1 MTTDETSHE
10 FKLTDPA
17 TDWIVE
23 WEGAGLFLMHCPTSP
38 SDLYWTKVR
47 GQGFGMSQTDAENA
61 AAFVWHACQADRVRQ
76 AAGKKI
82 RVPQPKAV
90 RRAEA
95 SLHVFPSTFGAALE
109 AWRAQATIAAH
120 LEATAKRVA
129 AQAFLTAST
138 PTEERPKPPNEATCK
153 AAATVAAGDA
163 KLAAELA
170 DIEARALLH
179 LVTHLENRPAIGDER
194 SHP

>member
-1 MTTDETSHE
+1 MTTDETSIE

-23 WEGAGLFLMHCPTSP
+23 WEGAGLFLMHYPSSP
-38 SDLYWTKVR
+38 SDFYWTKVR
-47 GQGFGMSQTDAENA
+47 GQALGMSQVDAESA
-61 AAFVWHACQADRVRQ
+61 AMTVWHACQADRVRQ
-76 AAGKKI
+76 AAGEKI
-82 RVPQPKAV
+82 RVPRPKAV
-90 RRAEA
+90 RRADV

-109 AWRAQATIAAH
+109 AWRAQAMLAAH
-120 LEATAKRVA
+120 LEATAKRVE

-153 AAATVAAGDA
+153 AAATVAAGEA

-179 LVTHLENRPAIGDER
+179 LVTHLENKPAIADER